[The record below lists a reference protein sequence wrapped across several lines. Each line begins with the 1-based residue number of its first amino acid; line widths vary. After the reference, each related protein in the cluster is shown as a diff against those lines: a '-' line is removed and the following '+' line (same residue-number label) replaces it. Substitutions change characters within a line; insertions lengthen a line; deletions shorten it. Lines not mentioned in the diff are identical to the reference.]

1 MLRMLYLTTWDFS
14 DGPSTGITN
23 KIMGQIKA
31 FKTYGFSVDYTYI
44 ADNAVYLHKGGQD
57 IFLGKVGKLRKLAAN
72 FYLSKRLKKEKYA
85 YVYNRYGLMDTYY
98 LKLLKRFKKTGS
110 RIVVEIPTYPYDR
123 ERLPGLTWWL
133 LYFLDKVYRRNL
145 HKIVDVIATYSE
157 DKKIFGIN
165 TIHINNGI
173 DFESVSLRRPE
184 NNTDEIRLMAVA
196 GLAKWHGYDRLL
208 KGMGKY
214 YQTDGKRK
222 VTFHIVGDGPVKE
235 EYEKI
240 VKEYQLQQYCIFEGV
255 KRGKELDEIY
265 NMCDIGIESLAAFR
279 KGVFL
284 SSSLKSREYA
294 AKGLP
299 FVTASKSDVFENQ
312 NFVLKVPENETDI
325 DICDIISF
333 YDQMY
338 RNQDPYKVAEKI
350 RNQAE
355 KCCEIRNT
363 MKPIVKFLLED
374 R

>member
-44 ADNAVYLHKGGQD
+44 ADNAVYFHKGGQD

-98 LKLLKRFKKTGS
+98 FKLLKRLKKKGS
-110 RIVVEIPTYPYDR
+110 KIVIEIPTYPYDR

-173 DFESVSLRRPE
+173 DFESVSLRKPE

-222 VTFHIVGDGPVKE
+222 VIFHIVGDGPVKE

-240 VKEYQLQQYCIFEGV
+240 VEKYQLQQYCIFEGV

-265 NMCDIGIESLAAFR
+265 NMCDIGIEGLAAFR
-279 KGVFL
+279 KGVYL

-312 NFVLKVPENETDI
+312 NFVLKVPEDETDI
-325 DICDIISF
+325 DIRDIVSF
-333 YDQMY
+333 YDHMY
-338 RNQDPYKVAEKI
+338 RNQDSHKVAEKI

-355 KCCEIRNT
+355 KCCEIRIT